1 MFEITWDSF
10 IRIVTVGVL
19 AYIGLLIFLRTS
31 GKRTLTK
38 LNAFDLVVTVALG
51 STLATILLNSQ
62 ISLWEGL
69 TAFAVLIG
77 LQYLLTFTAVR
88 LSWFNDL
95 IKSEPRLLFLEGEFL
110 KQAMRKERVK
120 DIEIMQAVRNS
131 GEGDLQNV
139 KAVILETDG
148 SMSVITNQ
156 AGSALAN
163 VKENTKKDPV

>member
-110 KQAMRKERVK
+110 KQAMLDERIK
-120 DIEIMQAVRNS
+120 DIQIMQAVRKS

-148 SMSVITNQ
+148 SMSIITNQ

-163 VKENTKKDPV
+163 VKEQAKKDPL

>member
-110 KQAMRKERVK
+110 QQAMRKERVK

>member
-1 MFEITWDSF
+1 MFEISLDSF
-10 IRIVTVGVL
+10 TRIITVGVL
-19 AYIGLLIFLRTS
+19 AYIGLLAFLRTS

-51 STLATILLNSQ
+51 STLATILLDSK

-69 TAFAVLIG
+69 TAFAVLIV
-77 LQYLLTFTAVR
+77 LQYLITFTAVR
-88 LSWFNDL
+88 SKGFNKL
-95 IKSEPRLLFLEGEFL
+95 IKSEPRLLFSEGEFL
-110 KQAMRKERVK
+110 TQAMRDERIK

-156 AGSALAN
+156 TGDALAN
-163 VKENTKKDPV
+163 VKKDVKKDPL

>member
-1 MFEITWDSF
+1 MFEITLDSF

-110 KQAMRKERVK
+110 QQAMRKERVK

-163 VKENTKKDPV
+163 VKKNTKKDPV

>member
-77 LQYLLTFTAVR
+77 LQYVLTFTAVR

-163 VKENTKKDPV
+163 VKENTKKDPL

>member
-1 MFEITWDSF
+1 MFEITLDSF

-110 KQAMRKERVK
+110 QQAMRKERVK

>member
-110 KQAMRKERVK
+110 KQAMRDERIK
-120 DIEIMQAVRNS
+120 DIEIMQAVRKS

-148 SMSVITNQ
+148 SMSIITNQ

-163 VKENTKKDPV
+163 VKEQAKKDPL

>member
-19 AYIGLLIFLRTS
+19 AYTGLLLFLRTS

-51 STLATILLNSQ
+51 STLATILLDSKL
-62 ISLWEGL
+62 SLWEGL
-69 TAFAVLIG
+69 TAFAVLIV
-77 LQYLLTFTAVR
+77 LQYLITFTAVR
-88 LSWFNDL
+88 SKSFNKL
-95 IKSEPRLLFLEGEFL
+95 IKSEPRLLFSEGEFL
-110 KQAMRKERVK
+110 EQAMRDERIK

-131 GEGDLQNV
+131 GEGDLSKV

-148 SMSVITNQ
+148 SMSVITTQ
-156 AGSALAN
+156 AGNALAN
-163 VKENTKKDPV
+163 VKAQAKKDPL

>member
-163 VKENTKKDPV
+163 VKENTKKDPL

>member
-10 IRIVTVGVL
+10 IRIITVGVL

-110 KQAMRKERVK
+110 QQAMRKERVK

-148 SMSVITNQ
+148 SMSIISNKT
-156 AGSALAN
+156 GSALAN
-163 VKENTKKDPV
+163 VKGHTKKDPV

>member
-19 AYIGLLIFLRTS
+19 AYIGLLLFLRTS

-51 STLATILLNSQ
+51 STLATILLDSKL
-62 ISLWEGL
+62 SLWEGL
-69 TAFAVLIG
+69 TAFAVLII
-77 LQYLLTFTAVR
+77 LQYLITFTAVR
-88 LSWFNDL
+88 SKSFNKL
-95 IKSEPRLLFLEGEFL
+95 IKSEPRLLFSEGEFL
-110 KQAMRKERVK
+110 EQAMRDERIK

-131 GEGDLQNV
+131 GEGDLSKV

-148 SMSVITNQ
+148 SMSVITTQ
-156 AGSALAN
+156 AGNVLAN
-163 VKENTKKDPV
+163 VKAQAKKDPL

>member
-19 AYIGLLIFLRTS
+19 AYIGLMVFLRTS

-51 STLATILLNSQ
+51 STLATVLMDSS

-69 TAFAVLIG
+69 TAFAVLIV
-77 LQYLLTFTAVR
+77 LQYLITFTAVR
-88 LSWFNDL
+88 SSWFNDL

-120 DIEIMQAVRNS
+120 DIEIMQAIRNS
-131 GEGDLQNV
+131 GEGDLQNI

-148 SMSVITNQ
+148 SMSVISNT

-163 VKENTKKDPV
+163 VKRETKKDLS

>member
-156 AGSALAN
+156 TGSALAN

>member
-19 AYIGLLIFLRTS
+19 AYIGLLIFLKTS

-51 STLATILLNSQ
+51 STLATILLDSKL
-62 ISLWEGL
+62 SLWEGL
-69 TAFAVLIG
+69 TAFAVLIV
-77 LQYLLTFTAVR
+77 LQYLITFTAVR
-88 LSWFNDL
+88 SKGFNKL
-95 IKSEPRLLFLEGEFL
+95 IKSEPRLLFSEGEFL
-110 KQAMRKERVK
+110 EQAMRDERIK

-131 GEGDLQNV
+131 GEGDLQNI

-148 SMSVITNQ
+148 SMSVISNK

-163 VKENTKKDPV
+163 VKENTKKDPL

>member
-131 GEGDLQNV
+131 GEGVLQNV

-163 VKENTKKDPV
+163 VKENTKKDPG